1 MKLKSSKFIT
11 LGVATL
17 LLGACQKNEV
27 QLQDDN
33 SLSGAGTRMM
43 VYFGNLMSGASRG
56 DVLTDKTPGDKGEN
70 VMEVTY
76 NKVEFTLIDKDGGRE
91 RTITLQN
98 GEADK
103 AKLPL
108 GSTVADADALT
119 GQINGK
125 EGVVFEDVI
134 DPKKL
139 TVSINDGKAAPMVL
153 TAERVT
159 SGYAEPLYAETTD
172 FSKISTDG
180 SKITVVLSPEHRMA
194 RLEFSD
200 ISFKNYDCGSDYE
213 AAEAEVISRK
223 NESGSSEY
231 TGLASHCDGDFY
243 LTYTNLTLK
252 GIFLNNLLLEEGR
265 EVPVHYDGWTEESGN
280 NSVDPGK
287 VKAAAPIYV
296 NKSYEYKYETGEN
309 GTKGSSYNLKNN
321 AQYTFS
327 NAETYGADGL
337 KISFNEPNLPGYIP
351 YWDENKSE
359 WASTQQ
365 DKGKAYTFNIFP
377 NYKETDESYKKW
389 DADVQARYSK
399 DANNVSRW
407 VPNLTFVFYDA
418 AYAKNWDEASS
429 NEDEDNH
436 ILPEGKEVG
445 HQVFAVVTKYV
456 NIADGKKID
465 KFEPGYIYRFTGMT
479 IDTKKHIGTDVDG
492 PQKVGLIAY
501 VRVLKWSIVDGEAHF
516 AE

>member
-1 MKLKSSKFIT
+1 MR
-11 LGVATL
+11 
-17 LLGACQKNEV
+17 
-27 QLQDDN
+27 D
-33 SLSGAGTRMM
+33 
-43 VYFGNLMSGASRG
+43 
-56 DVLTDKTPGDKGEN
+56 
-70 VMEVTY
+70 
-76 NKVEFTLIDKDGGRE
+76 
-91 RTITLQN
+91 
-98 GEADK
+98 
-103 AKLPL
+103 
-108 GSTVADADALT
+108 
-119 GQINGK
+119 
-125 EGVVFEDVI
+125 
-134 DPKKL
+134 
-139 TVSINDGKAAPMVL
+139 
-153 TAERVT
+153 
-159 SGYAEPLYAETTD
+159 
-172 FSKISTDG
+172 
-180 SKITVVLSPEHRMA
+180 
-194 RLEFSD
+194 
-200 ISFKNYDCGSDYE
+200 
-213 AAEAEVISRK
+213 
-223 NESGSSEY
+223 
-231 TGLASHCDGDFY
+231 
-243 LTYTNLTLK
+243 LK

-287 VKAAAPIYV
+287 VKAATPIYV

-399 DANNVSRW
+399 NANNVSRW

>member
-1 MKLKSSKFIT
+1 
-11 LGVATL
+11 
-17 LLGACQKNEV
+17 
-27 QLQDDN
+27 
-33 SLSGAGTRMM
+33 
-43 VYFGNLMSGASRG
+43 
-56 DVLTDKTPGDKGEN
+56 
-70 VMEVTY
+70 
-76 NKVEFTLIDKDGGRE
+76 
-91 RTITLQN
+91 
-98 GEADK
+98 
-103 AKLPL
+103 
-108 GSTVADADALT
+108 
-119 GQINGK
+119 
-125 EGVVFEDVI
+125 
-134 DPKKL
+134 
-139 TVSINDGKAAPMVL
+139 MVL

-213 AAEAEVISRK
+213 AAEARVMSRK
-223 NESGSSEY
+223 EEGGDDY
-231 TGLASHCDGDFY
+231 TGLASYCDGDFY

-287 VKAAAPIYV
+287 VKASAPIYV

-309 GTKGSSYNLKNN
+309 GLKGSSYNLKNN

-351 YWDENKSE
+351 YWDESNTE

-377 NYKETDESYKKW
+377 SYKETDESYKKW

-399 DANNVSRW
+399 NADNVSRW

-418 AYAKNWDEASS
+418 SYAKNYDEASS

-445 HQVFAVVTKYV
+445 HQVFAVVTKYID
-456 NIADGKKID
+456 NATGSKINSF
-465 KFEPGYIYRFTGMT
+465 KPGYIYRFTGMT

-501 VRVLKWSIVDGEAHF
+501 VKVLKWSIVDGTVSF

>member
-43 VYFGNLMSGASRG
+43 VYFGNPMSGASRG

-223 NESGSSEY
+223 EY
-231 TGLASHCDGDFY
+231 F
-243 LTYTNLTLK
+243 
-252 GIFLNNLLLEEGR
+252 
-265 EVPVHYDGWTEESGN
+265 
-280 NSVDPGK
+280 
-287 VKAAAPIYV
+287 
-296 NKSYEYKYETGEN
+296 
-309 GTKGSSYNLKNN
+309 
-321 AQYTFS
+321 
-327 NAETYGADGL
+327 
-337 KISFNEPNLPGYIP
+337 
-351 YWDENKSE
+351 
-359 WASTQQ
+359 
-365 DKGKAYTFNIFP
+365 
-377 NYKETDESYKKW
+377 
-389 DADVQARYSK
+389 
-399 DANNVSRW
+399 
-407 VPNLTFVFYDA
+407 
-418 AYAKNWDEASS
+418 
-429 NEDEDNH
+429 
-436 ILPEGKEVG
+436 
-445 HQVFAVVTKYV
+445 
-456 NIADGKKID
+456 
-465 KFEPGYIYRFTGMT
+465 
-479 IDTKKHIGTDVDG
+479 
-492 PQKVGLIAY
+492 
-501 VRVLKWSIVDGEAHF
+501 
-516 AE
+516 